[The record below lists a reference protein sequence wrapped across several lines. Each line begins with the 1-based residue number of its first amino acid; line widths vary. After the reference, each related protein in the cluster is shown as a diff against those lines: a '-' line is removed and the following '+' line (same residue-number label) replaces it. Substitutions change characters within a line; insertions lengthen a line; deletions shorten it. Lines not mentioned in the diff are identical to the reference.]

1 MAGFKAVLNGNLY
14 DITTMKVSLNGTP
27 ITRGVFSEL
36 NWEADQTSGKFDGNS
51 ETPAGRT
58 PGHSDGKGSFKM
70 LVSFFDDFAQQLINL
85 GYLQVT
91 GVDFNISLT
100 YVVNQLGPTAK
111 NNTRS
116 VELIGCRIETY
127 AENVSGTDPNVVEA
141 SLVIDRA
148 KVNGNAIWGGVDDAQ
163 QF

>member
-1 MAGFKAVLNGNLY
+1 MGFSAKLNGNLY
-14 DITTMKVSLNGTP
+14 DITTMKVSLDGTP

-36 NWEADQTSGKFDGNS
+36 NWEADQTSGKMEGNS
-51 ETPAGRT
+51 ESPVGRT

-70 LVSFFDDFAQQLINL
+70 LVSFFDDFTQQLADE
-85 GYLQVT
+85 GWPQVT
-91 GVDFNISLT
+91 GVDFDISVT
-100 YVVNQLGPTAK
+100 YLVNQFGPTPT

-127 AENVSGTDPNVVEA
+127 AENVSGTDPNMVEA

-148 KVNGNAIWGGVDDAQ
+148 KVNGNTIWGGVDDLQ
-163 QF
+163 PF